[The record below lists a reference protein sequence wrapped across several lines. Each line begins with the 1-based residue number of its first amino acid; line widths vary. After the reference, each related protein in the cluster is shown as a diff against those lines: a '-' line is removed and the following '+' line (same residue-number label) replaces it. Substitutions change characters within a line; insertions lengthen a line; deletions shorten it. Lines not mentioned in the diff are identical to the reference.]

1 MPICDPVAREQ
12 FRRGATKGRRA
23 SVDSSLN
30 SAYHHPGYHHPY
42 GSSLPPPSV
51 LNNHSRATIAAQ
63 GCLNTASAARAGK
76 SSHVTS
82 SSRVNHTTSATRR
95 PSLAASQWLTNL
107 TSKFNT
113 TTPPTSLRQRL
124 QKQSTLP
131 AVLESPPL
139 NQNNSETDSRLDTTH
154 STNYGG
160 GTDDKDIVQ
169 LNASL
174 EKAPK
179 SDAIDN
185 DKSHLAHANS
195 EHPLIPPQT
204 GARIHSCS
212 NTENSTESDDI
223 NDKATQLRYAP
234 ACSVP

>member
-51 LNNHSRATIAAQ
+51 LNHHSRAAIAAQ

-107 TSKFNT
+107 TSKFN

-169 LNASL
+169 VNASL

-204 GARIHSCS
+204 GARIRSCS
-212 NTENSTESDDI
+212 NTENSTGSDYI
-223 NDKATQLRYAP
+223 NDTATQLRYAT
-234 ACSVP
+234 AS